1 MFVQRLELVDYRS
14 YSTAVVEL
22 EPGITV
28 FVGLNGQG
36 KTNLVEALRYVGSLS
51 SHRVATDAPLVRDGA
66 ERAIVRCTVVGE
78 GRSIDVDLEITASG
92 ANRARL
98 NNAPV
103 TRTRDVLGTLRT
115 VLFAPEDLAL
125 VKGEPG
131 ERRKFLDE
139 LLAARLPRFAGIR
152 SDYDRVLK
160 QRNSLLKSARSSRP
174 QEDLESTLAVWDEQL
189 SDFGS
194 QIIHSR
200 VELIDELRPLVLAAY
215 TDLAPESGETSIEY
229 RSFLGDDVGTS
240 LEAIKSGFHEAIVS
254 ARKSELE
261 RGISLVGPHRDDI
274 FLGLRSLP
282 AKGYASHGESWS
294 VALALRLASYEILRD
309 DLRGG
314 GDPVLILDDV
324 FAELDVQRRER
335 LAQAV
340 SSAEQ
345 VLITAAV
352 AQDVPTLLVGQ
363 RFEVVRGSVSKA
375 S

>member
-1 MFVQRLELVDYRS
+1 M
-14 YSTAVVEL
+14 
-22 EPGITV
+22 
-28 FVGLNGQG
+28 
-36 KTNLVEALRYVGSLS
+36 
-51 SHRVATDAPLVRDGA
+51 
-66 ERAIVRCTVVGE
+66 
-78 GRSIDVDLEITASG
+78 
-92 ANRARL
+92 
-98 NNAPV
+98 
-103 TRTRDVLGTLRT
+103 
-115 VLFAPEDLAL
+115 
-125 VKGEPG
+125 
-131 ERRKFLDE
+131 
-139 LLAARLPRFAGIR
+139 
-152 SDYDRVLK
+152 
-160 QRNSLLKSARSSRP
+160 KSARSSRP

-261 RGISLVGPHRDDI
+261 RGMSLVGPHRDDI

>member
-14 YSTAVVEL
+14 YSAAVVEL

-51 SHRVATDAPLVRDGA
+51 SHRVATDAPLVREGA
-66 ERAIVRCTVVGE
+66 DRAIVRCTVVGE

-92 ANRARL
+92 SNRARL

-174 QEDLESTLAVWDEQL
+174 QENLDSTLAVWDEQL

-194 QIIHSR
+194 QIIQSR
-200 VELIDELRPLVLAAY
+200 VELIEELRPLVLSAY

-240 LEAIKSGFHEAIVS
+240 LETIKAGFHEAMVN
-254 ARKSELE
+254 ARKGELE
-261 RGISLVGPHRDDI
+261 RGMSLVGPHRDDV

-294 VALALRLASYEILRD
+294 LALALRLASYEILRE

-324 FAELDVQRRER
+324 FAELDVRRRER
-335 LAQAV
+335 LAHAV